1 MPPLLHYGGIMK
13 TETWKDIPGYEG
25 KYQVSN
31 LGRVKSLSRL
41 INGANQFS
49 FYAWTS
55 RERILRPG
63 RHDKGGHLS
72 IMLNSPRKCCLV
84 HQLVVRAFV
93 GEKPEGNVVLHVN
106 GDPCDNRLENLRY
119 DTQSENVLDVYR
131 QGKAWK
137 KLSIDDVEAIRFGLA
152 CGISCSDL
160 GRMYNVGRQAISKIK
175 NEERYQWLK

>member
-1 MPPLLHYGGIMK
+1 
-13 TETWKDIPGYEG
+13 
-25 KYQVSN
+25 
-31 LGRVKSLSRL
+31 
-41 INGANQFS
+41 
-49 FYAWTS
+49 
-55 RERILRPG
+55 
-63 RHDKGGHLS
+63 
-72 IMLNSPRKCCLV
+72 MLNSPRKCCLV